1 MVWLDSWFGFCL
13 QPRSEMIATYAL
25 CGFSNLSSIGIM
37 LGGLGP
43 MAPHRVSDMASIVVS
58 ALFGGV
64 TACLITASV
73 AGK

>member
-1 MVWLDSWFGFCL
+1 
-13 QPRSEMIATYAL
+13 MIATYAL

-73 AGK
+73 AGKFIL